1 MKIKQN
7 SKHVQEQISYISQ
20 EIQQGNL
27 EVASNALEAVFTDN
41 SITSDL
47 IAMPSHLRKRDL
59 AQLFCLKG
67 QICENKE
74 EHNEAIEHY
83 NKSVEYYQTITSN
96 MADNK
101 FHISGILYNVSVCH
115 RKLNNIEKEAETL
128 LQASFGYAPEKASK
142 LSDFMNHRLGQIY
155 FNLAANYEV
164 QNMLDQSLQ
173 YFQAS
178 AIFTSQVKYEDPSL
192 KTLQRATREAK
203 SQVSNYIRAINGE
216 PAPNLRTEKKD
227 KKTSASRAPNR
238 EIEETKTAQ
247 APNRSLS
254 EAISNLQSYSININ
268 QGANP
273 DRLWEHQKNCVS
285 NVSEGITQGIKSG
298 FCTMATGTGKTKTF
312 DTIVKTMGTNT
323 VVVVPTTLLVDQTV
337 EALKKSSPHLDIGIV
352 DGTRKRKGN
361 NITVTTY
368 QSLKSSI
375 PKGVFKDANLIVLD
389 EVHSCLS
396 EDRMGVIE
404 CFQKG
409 TGYEAASSSAMPPT
423 TQPIIIGFTATE
435 EFNTTRPKGSA
446 SSVQELLSHQFF
458 NYSIAQGINDQ
469 VLSPCKIVEI
479 ELDEG
484 SRVIQTI
491 KNARKKKG
499 TEAGDITERE
509 LEALND
515 RKVNR
520 ILPDLIANVLDPET
534 NASLHNKSGLIYTLN
549 ISHAETISQEL
560 NEAFGDINYSR
571 PLHSRMKEKERK
583 AVLEKHKSGEIKTI
597 VNVDVLT
604 VGYDDP
610 KLKYIIDFRPT
621 SSQVRLT
628 QTFGRI
634 TRKDNE
640 STEPKTYIQLVI
652 PELGQLEV
660 KALFDGNKRLGT
672 INHAPLVANTGKGD
686 IADIGE
692 HLYYKATFSNNQIQE
707 RGEKLTKNEE
717 VIKPPKRVKTSH
729 TTNNPSSTIDF
740 PPTNQYPTAA
750 TTSHETSTLTGQNSY
765 HNYSHDSAAATTYPW
780 NLQEE
785 GLDNLENLGD
795 IDWETLF
802 GDSFGA
808 QQSSN
813 AEKRSWTNR
822 AGESS
827 NELPSRPPTS
837 SSWTEQ
843 VESGSNKKT
852 TAEQHHTQSQS
863 SSSWAGK
870 VISNKTKETEQ
881 GRDFS
886 F

>member
-1 MKIKQN
+1 
-7 SKHVQEQISYISQ
+7 
-20 EIQQGNL
+20 
-27 EVASNALEAVFTDN
+27 
-41 SITSDL
+41 
-47 IAMPSHLRKRDL
+47 
-59 AQLFCLKG
+59 
-67 QICENKE
+67 
-74 EHNEAIEHY
+74 
-83 NKSVEYYQTITSN
+83 
-96 MADNK
+96 
-101 FHISGILYNVSVCH
+101 
-115 RKLNNIEKEAETL
+115 
-128 LQASFGYAPEKASK
+128 
-142 LSDFMNHRLGQIY
+142 
-155 FNLAANYEV
+155 
-164 QNMLDQSLQ
+164 
-173 YFQAS
+173 
-178 AIFTSQVKYEDPSL
+178 
-192 KTLQRATREAK
+192 
-203 SQVSNYIRAINGE
+203 
-216 PAPNLRTEKKD
+216 
-227 KKTSASRAPNR
+227 
-238 EIEETKTAQ
+238 
-247 APNRSLS
+247 
-254 EAISNLQSYSININ
+254 
-268 QGANP
+268 
-273 DRLWEHQKNCVS
+273 
-285 NVSEGITQGIKSG
+285 
-298 FCTMATGTGKTKTF
+298 MATGTGKTKTF

-499 TEAGDITERE
+499 TEAGDI
-509 LEALND
+509 
-515 RKVNR
+515 
-520 ILPDLIANVLDPET
+520 
-534 NASLHNKSGLIYTLN
+534 
-549 ISHAETISQEL
+549 
-560 NEAFGDINYSR
+560 NYSR

-652 PELGQLEV
+652 PDLGQLEV
-660 KALFDGNKRLGT
+660 KALFESMY
-672 INHAPLVANTGKGD
+672 NHSAKKHE
-686 IADIGE
+686 ADR
-692 HLYYKATFSNNQIQE
+692 K
-707 RGEKLTKNEE
+707 
-717 VIKPPKRVKTSH
+717 KT
-729 TTNNPSSTIDF
+729 
-740 PPTNQYPTAA
+740 
-750 TTSHETSTLTGQNSY
+750 
-765 HNYSHDSAAATTYPW
+765 
-780 NLQEE
+780 QEE
-785 GLDNLENLGD
+785 LCV
-795 IDWETLF
+795 F
-802 GDSFGA
+802 
-808 QQSSN
+808 
-813 AEKRSWTNR
+813 EK
-822 AGESS
+822 
-827 NELPSRPPTS
+827 SR
-837 SSWTEQ
+837 
-843 VESGSNKKT
+843 
-852 TAEQHHTQSQS
+852 
-863 SSSWAGK
+863 
-870 VISNKTKETEQ
+870 
-881 GRDFS
+881 
-886 F
+886 

>member
-1 MKIKQN
+1 
-7 SKHVQEQISYISQ
+7 
-20 EIQQGNL
+20 
-27 EVASNALEAVFTDN
+27 
-41 SITSDL
+41 
-47 IAMPSHLRKRDL
+47 
-59 AQLFCLKG
+59 
-67 QICENKE
+67 
-74 EHNEAIEHY
+74 
-83 NKSVEYYQTITSN
+83 
-96 MADNK
+96 
-101 FHISGILYNVSVCH
+101 
-115 RKLNNIEKEAETL
+115 
-128 LQASFGYAPEKASK
+128 
-142 LSDFMNHRLGQIY
+142 
-155 FNLAANYEV
+155 
-164 QNMLDQSLQ
+164 
-173 YFQAS
+173 
-178 AIFTSQVKYEDPSL
+178 
-192 KTLQRATREAK
+192 
-203 SQVSNYIRAINGE
+203 
-216 PAPNLRTEKKD
+216 
-227 KKTSASRAPNR
+227 
-238 EIEETKTAQ
+238 
-247 APNRSLS
+247 
-254 EAISNLQSYSININ
+254 
-268 QGANP
+268 
-273 DRLWEHQKNCVS
+273 
-285 NVSEGITQGIKSG
+285 
-298 FCTMATGTGKTKTF
+298 MATGTGKTKTF

-499 TEAGDITERE
+499 TEAGDI
-509 LEALND
+509 
-515 RKVNR
+515 
-520 ILPDLIANVLDPET
+520 
-534 NASLHNKSGLIYTLN
+534 
-549 ISHAETISQEL
+549 
-560 NEAFGDINYSR
+560 NYSR

-652 PELGQLEV
+652 PDLGQLEV

-692 HLYYKATFSNNQIQE
+692 HLYYKATFSNDQIQE

-750 TTSHETSTLTGQNSY
+750 TTSHETSTLTGQNNY
-765 HNYSHDSAAATTYPW
+765 HNYSYDSAAATTYPW

-822 AGESS
+822 TGESS